1 MGRRFSWLLSY
12 GAICSL
18 LALGASVF
26 RGQESG
32 LEALTEEQVVS
43 LVTSSK
49 LGAASA
55 ERIVEIIKK
64 RGLQFSI
71 TEAFLLELQARET
84 DPVILEALRA
94 LRRPG
99 SESTEQPEADWSRFL
114 ELVRAKALA
123 YTDDL
128 PDFICTQ
135 VTQRHVRSPPQRSW
149 RPVDNFVAELTYF
162 DKKEHYK
169 ILTVANNAATDPTI
183 ENLSGTISTGEFGT
197 EMRSLFDP
205 AANTS
210 FRLEGR
216 AQSNGHETIRIGY
229 EVPRKPRGRTIIFT
243 YNTEQGM
250 NTKRTIVTAYRG
262 RCWIDPTSF
271 QLVRLEHKALDIP
284 KNFPIVQ
291 SEGATDYDLTDI
303 EGKKYWL
310 PVRAEVLLM
319 VDLVDRGERRH
330 TRNVIE
336 FKRYRKFEA
345 EVRIAP
351 D

>member
-18 LALGASVF
+18 FALGASVF

-32 LEALTEEQVVS
+32 LEALTEEQVLS

-84 DPVILEALRA
+84 DPVILETLRA

-99 SESTEQPEADWSRFL
+99 SESTERPEADWSRFL

-128 PDFICTQ
+128 PNFICTQ

-162 DKKEHYK
+162 GKKEHYK
-169 ILTVANNAATDPTI
+169 ILTVASNAATDPTI
-183 ENLSGTISTGEFGT
+183 ENLSGT
-197 EMRSLFDP
+197 
-205 AANTS
+205 
-210 FRLEGR
+210 FRLAKSGR
-216 AQSNGHETIRIGY
+216 RCARCSTRRPIPAFASKDECSPTGT
-229 EVPRKPRGRTIIFT
+229 KPSASIMRFRE
-243 YNTEQGM
+243 N
-250 NTKRTIVTAYRG
+250 
-262 RCWIDPTSF
+262 
-271 QLVRLEHKALDIP
+271 L
-284 KNFPIVQ
+284 
-291 SEGATDYDLTDI
+291 
-303 EGKKYWL
+303 
-310 PVRAEVLLM
+310 
-319 VDLVDRGERRH
+319 
-330 TRNVIE
+330 
-336 FKRYRKFEA
+336 EA
-345 EVRIAP
+345 ERSP
-351 D
+351 TTTDGRL

>member
-12 GAICSL
+12 AAVCSL
-18 LALGASVF
+18 LALGASVS

-32 LEALTEEQVVS
+32 PEALTEEQVLS
-43 LVTSSK
+43 LVTSLK
-49 LGAASA
+49 LGALPA
-55 ERIVEIIKK
+55 ERVVELIKK

-71 TEAFLLELQARET
+71 TEAFLLDLQARET

-99 SESTEQPEADWSRFL
+99 SESTERPEADWSRFL

-128 PDFICTQ
+128 PNFICTQ
-135 VTQRHVRSPPQRSW
+135 VTQRHFRSPPQRTW

-162 DKKEHYK
+162 GKKEHYK

-183 ENLSGTISTGEFGT
+183 ENLSGTISFGEFGT
-197 EMRSLFDP
+197 EMHSLFDP
-205 AANTS
+205 AASTR

-216 AQSNGHETIRIGY
+216 AQSNGHETVRIGY
-229 EVPRKPRGRTIIFT
+229 EVPRKPRGRTITYT

-250 NTKRTIVTAYRG
+250 NNKRTIATAYRG

-271 QLVRLEHKALDIP
+271 QLVRLEYKALGIP
-284 KNFPIVQ
+284 KNFPIIH
-291 SEGATDYDLTDI
+291 SEGATDYDLADI
-303 EGKKYWL
+303 EGRKYWL
-310 PVRAEVLLM
+310 PVRAEVLLL
-319 VDLVDRGERRH
+319 VDLVDRGVRLH

-345 EVRIAP
+345 EVR
-351 D
+351 

>member
-1 MGRRFSWLLSY
+1 MGRRFCWLLSY
-12 GAICSL
+12 GALCSW
-18 LALGASVF
+18 LALSASVF

-32 LEALTEEQVVS
+32 PEALTEEQLLS

-49 LGAASA
+49 LGVLPA
-55 ERIVEIIKK
+55 ERIVELIKK

-71 TEAFLLELQARET
+71 TEALLLDLEARQT
-84 DPVILEALRA
+84 DPVILETVRA
-94 LRRPG
+94 LSQPG
-99 SESTEQPEADWSRFL
+99 TESRGRPEANWPRFL
-114 ELVRAKALA
+114 ESVRAKALA

-128 PDFICTQ
+128 PNFICTQ
-135 VTQRHVRSPPQRSW
+135 VTQRHLRSPQRGW
-149 RPVDNFVAELTYF
+149 KLVDNLVAELTYF
-162 DKKEHYK
+162 GKEEHYK
-169 ILTVANNAATDPTI
+169 ILTVGNNAATDATI
-183 ENLSGTISTGEFGT
+183 ENLSGTTSTGEFGT

-205 AANTS
+205 TANTS
-210 FRLEGR
+210 FRFEGR
-216 AQSNGHETIRIGY
+216 AQSNGHETVRIAY
-229 EVPRKPRGRTIIFT
+229 EVPRKPRGRTITYT

-271 QLVRLEHKALDIP
+271 QLVRFEYKALDIP
-284 KNFPIVQ
+284 KNFPIIQ
-291 SEGATDYDLTDI
+291 SEGATDYDLADL

-310 PVRAEVLLM
+310 PVRAEVLLL
-319 VDLVDRGERRH
+319 VDLVDRGARVH

-351 D
+351 P

>member
-12 GAICSL
+12 GAVCSW

-26 RGQESG
+26 LGQESG
-32 LEALTEEQVVS
+32 PEALTEEQVLS

-49 LGAASA
+49 LGAVSA
-55 ERIVEIIKK
+55 ERIVELIKK

-84 DPVILEALRA
+84 DPVILETLRA

-99 SESTEQPEADWSRFL
+99 AESKGRPEADWPRFL
-114 ELVRAKALA
+114 ESVRAKALA
-123 YTDDL
+123 YTDYL
-128 PDFICTQ
+128 PNFICTQ
-135 VTQRHVRSPPQRSW
+135 VTQRHVRSPQRGW
-149 RPVDNFVAELTYF
+149 KLVDNFVAELTYF
-162 DKKEHYK
+162 GKEEHYK
-169 ILTVANNAATDPTI
+169 ILTVGNNAATDATI
-183 ENLSGTISTGEFGT
+183 ENLSGTTSTGEFGT

-210 FRLEGR
+210 FRFEGR
-216 AQSNGHETIRIGY
+216 AQSNGHETVRIAY
-229 EVPRKPRGRTIIFT
+229 EVPRKPRGRTITYT

-271 QLVRLEHKALDIP
+271 QLVRLEYEALDVP
-284 KNFPIVQ
+284 KKFPIIR
-291 SEGATDYDLTDI
+291 SEGATDYDLADL

-310 PVRAEVLLM
+310 PVRAEVLLL
-319 VDLVDRGERRH
+319 VDLVDRGARVH